1 MTLNNSGKNTIG
13 ILGSGFGLYGY
24 LPAIAADKDCSVVLL
39 EKYKYK
45 FNARP
50 ELTGFSGNIRWVN
63 ENDFYD
69 QIDGLIICLPPQD
82 QFSLLTRSL
91 TYPNI
96 RFLILEKPLAI
107 NPARSHELLAA
118 LIESGK
124 CYRIGYNFQYTGWGA
139 ELLEAFKGFNP
150 LKIKI
155 DWHFLANHYAKN
167 LENWKRYNDTGGG
180 AIRFYGIHLIALFAG
195 AKTCRII
202 SSSCVCYKDEEIYK
216 WTAQFEVN
224 SIHSVEIDLDSTV
237 EKSRFSITIEDGEN
251 DVVTKTQLNDPF
263 DEYVSTCGD
272 QDRRVGV
279 ITPVLQSLNEEDR
292 QPYWNEIYKRTNK
305 LWEEIERLNLR
316 DVRIG

>member
-45 FNARP
+45 FDARP

-69 QIDGLIICLPPQD
+69 QIDGLIICLSPQD
-82 QFSLLTRSL
+82 QFSSL
-91 TYPNI
+91 THALTHPNI
-96 RFLILEKPLAI
+96 RFFILEKPLAVD
-107 NPARSHELLAA
+107 PKRSHKLLTAM
-118 LIESGK
+118 IESGRNF
-124 CYRIGYNFQYTGWGA
+124 RIGYNFQYTAWGA
-139 ELLEAFKGFNP
+139 GLLEAFKNTVP

-155 DWHFLANHYAKN
+155 DWSFLAHHYATN
-167 LENWKRYNDTGGG
+167 IENWKRYNDTGGG
-180 AIRFYGIHLIALFAG
+180 AIRFYGIHLIALLAR
-195 AKTCRII
+195 AESCKII
-202 SSSCVCYKDEEIYK
+202 SSSSVGYKDEEIYR
-216 WTAQFEVN
+216 WTAKFEVN
-224 SIHSVEIDLDSTV
+224 SIHSAEIDLDSTV

-251 DVVTKTQLNDPF
+251 GVVTKTQLNDPF
-263 DEYVSTCGD
+263 DEYVSTCRD

-279 ITPVLQSLNEEDR
+279 IKPVLQSLNEEDR